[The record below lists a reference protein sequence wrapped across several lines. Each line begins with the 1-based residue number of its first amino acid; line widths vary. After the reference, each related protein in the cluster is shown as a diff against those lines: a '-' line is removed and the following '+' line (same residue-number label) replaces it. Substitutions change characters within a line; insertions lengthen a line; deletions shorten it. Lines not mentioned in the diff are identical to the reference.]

1 MRNRLRGE
9 TSKPAGGRGASS
21 AHAPINAKLVRRHT
35 SASSVECDPF
45 RFLAITPFEYADVP
59 LARRLW
65 RQDVAAAIDIGRDA
79 AAWPALLASI
89 ASERAAGV
97 GVRIPD
103 GVTIVRTLRLPESV
117 RFLVVAGDGRN
128 LPRAWRRVPVLA
140 QICSLDEAERALE
153 AGVAGLIAKGQESG
167 GKVGDESSFVL
178 LQRLLAAQPQ
188 WMAAGHSPVPIW
200 CQGGIALHTAA
211 GAFAGGAFG
220 VVFDS
225 ILAAFPECGLPAA
238 IKAKARAMDGSEVR
252 QIAGYQVHVWS
263 LQDLPALDGMDGA
276 AVRAALM
283 PKNRSDPPALLPVG
297 QDTALAGPVHAECA
311 NIESL
316 VHTLRLRAAAQIRQ
330 AQTLRVL
337 DEGNAWADSHKVRYP
352 IAQGPMTRVSD
363 TAAFAAAVADA
374 GALPFL
380 ALALMPEKD
389 ARPLLEATR
398 SQVGNRPWG
407 AGVLGFAPPEILQPQ
422 LQLIRQFKPSALLI
436 AGGRPSQARPFVEM
450 GVPTYLHVPSP
461 GLLDEFLKDGATHF
475 VFEGRECG
483 GHVGPRYSFVLWEQ
497 MLAVLA
503 KTETVENLHIL
514 FAGGIHDERSA
525 AMVAAIAAP
534 LAARG
539 AKIGVLMG
547 TAYIATREAVSCGSI
562 IRSFQD
568 KALSG
573 ECTALVE
580 TAPGH
585 AIRCLPSGFVDLF
598 EREKN
603 RLRREGVSTK
613 AAWSALEALTVGRL
627 RVASKGVDY
636 VDGVLTPV
644 GAERQD
650 AEGMYMIGQAIAMK
664 RAVITV
670 AELHAQVTRGATRH
684 LAEIHPPAVPRASN
698 AEPVAIVGM
707 ACIFPGS
714 PDLEAYWAN
723 IVEGRDPVREVPAER
738 WNAAQYYAAGA
749 AVSGK
754 TVSKW
759 GGFVDDTPFDPLK
772 YGIPPQSLAAIEP
785 VQLLSLEVAS
795 RALQDAGYGER
806 NFDRQKTAVIFGAE
820 SGTDLANQYHFRNLY
835 PQYCGDLPEPLAQAL
850 PSLTAD
856 SFPGI
861 LVNVIAGR
869 IANRLDLGGVNYAV
883 DAACASAL
891 TAIELAVKELRS
903 GSSDMVL
910 AGGADF
916 HNGVSDFL
924 MFSAVGALS
933 PSGRCRAFD
942 ERADGI
948 CLGEGVGV
956 VVLKRL
962 VDAERDGD
970 RIYAVIDGIAG
981 SSDGK
986 ALGLTAPHKEGQKRA
1001 LERAYWQGGVLPAE
1015 IGLVEAH
1022 GTGTVV
1028 GDRTELKTLTEVF
1041 NAGGAVPGQAGLGS
1055 VKSQIGH
1062 TKCAAGIAGL
1072 IKVAKALHHR
1082 VLPPTQQIE
1091 VPNAAYR
1098 HGASPFRLHTKPLPW
1113 IGSGTPRAAVSAFGF
1128 GGTNFHALLSAYPA
1142 HRNGTGVPEFPV
1154 ELFAVRGENLDAAKS
1169 ILRSLADFLA
1179 ASDAPL
1185 ALRDLARTVGEMGS
1199 GPVQLA
1205 FIAADIRSLAQ
1216 QVNSAL
1222 AQRRDTAI
1230 HYRSAASAGGKLACL
1245 FSGQGSQYP
1254 GMLRELFV
1262 YFPDLQDV
1270 LAVAPEYVPALYP
1283 ATAFDDDARRAQRQ
1297 RLMDTRNAQPALG
1310 LVELAAFRWLS
1321 ALGLRP
1327 DMAGGHSFG
1336 ELAALATAGAF
1347 DAKALIELSR
1357 ARAEAMLTAAGVERG
1372 AMAAVRL
1379 YGDTLNPLLAGFPN
1393 VVVANQNGPE
1403 QTVISGPVADVEA
1416 VCRALQRQGHDVT
1429 RIDTDCAFHSPLMVT
1444 AEAHFAA
1451 AMATLDIGGLQ
1462 WPVYS
1467 NLSAAPYTDDAPSI
1481 RRGLAR
1487 HIVNP
1492 VRFADEVRR
1501 MHADG
1506 ARVFVEIGPRRV
1518 LTGLVRRILKDVP
1531 HTAIAI
1537 DGEEH
1542 GLAGLLE
1549 AVAQLAVLLPDFDA
1563 TSLYTGRAQRL
1574 DLGKPEK
1581 LAPTTWLVNG
1591 GHARPLKGDAPAHGA
1606 AVVTAPVLAPSA
1618 SSVRSATDQA
1628 FLAYLSNLRELVHA
1642 QRDALISYLGAP
1654 ATGNP
1659 SSATTLVSAEP
1670 QSPACPASVAEAI
1683 AAPADIGTVL
1693 LDIVSQC
1700 TGYPPEHLDPDLD
1713 LEADLSIDSIKR
1725 LEIIGQLAT
1734 RLGIAPGSREKDTL
1748 LEELAPLKNLRA
1760 MIGRLQSRSNAAP
1773 VIATPSPTAATAAAD
1788 HEAAA
1793 LARYV
1798 LRRRDAPPLAG
1809 SGISPA
1815 GKEFL
1820 ITDDGLG
1827 LAPRVAGLLEA
1838 QGAAV
1843 RIIDFRDVPADADIA
1858 DAVDGFIHLWSL
1870 NPASRVCDIKRFF
1883 AVVRESLLKKMRY
1896 LLVASGLGGDFGVA
1910 GAESNFSRGGGLA
1923 GFVKSLVKEFPD
1935 LRAHWVDLDLSEPQ
1949 DMLARYIK
1957 QELLADNTLSEVAYQ
1972 QGRRFA
1978 REAVPVELTEGSLDR
1993 LPLDPHSVVLL
2004 TGGARGIT
2012 ALIAIALARRYRCH
2026 LEIVGRSPL
2035 PDESEE
2041 AMTRGID
2048 DPRRLRQA
2056 LLAAD
2061 PARKPA
2067 EVERLVRH
2075 VIAERD
2081 IRNTLA
2087 QVRAAGASVNYTR
2100 IDVCQSEA
2108 FSAFIAD
2115 LYARRGR
2122 IDGVIHGAGVIEDK
2136 LVRDKTEESFSRV
2149 FDTKVSS
2156 ALVLD
2161 KLIRDD
2167 VKFVVFF
2174 SSVASTFG
2182 NKGQVDY
2189 AAANDVLDKLA
2200 HSWQARISGRVL
2212 SVNWGPWADAG
2223 MVSEPLKREYQRR
2236 GIGLIP
2242 REQGVDALL
2251 RELAAGRGDA
2261 QVVLMCGS
2269 PESFGADAGRA

>member
-1 MRNRLRGE
+1 
-9 TSKPAGGRGASS
+9 
-21 AHAPINAKLVRRHT
+21 
-35 SASSVECDPF
+35 VECDRF

-59 LARRLW
+59 LARNLW
-65 RQDVAAAIDIGRDA
+65 RQDVAAAIDIGRDVD
-79 AAWPALLASI
+79 AWPALLASI
-89 ASERAAGV
+89 AAERANGV
-97 GVRIPD
+97 GIRIPD
-103 GVTIVRTLRLPESV
+103 GVTIGRTLQLPESV

-140 QICSLDEAERALE
+140 QVCSLDEAEQALE
-153 AGVAGLIAKGQESG
+153 AGADGLIAKGQESG

-188 WMAAGHSPVPIW
+188 WIAAGHSPVPIW
-200 CQGGIALHTAA
+200 CQGGIALHTVA

-225 ILAAFPECGLPAA
+225 ILTAFPECGLPAA
-238 IKAKARAMDGSEVR
+238 IKAKVRAMDGGEVR
-252 QIAGYQVHVWS
+252 QIAGYQVYAWS
-263 LQDLPALDGMDGA
+263 PQDLPALDGMDGA
-276 AVRAALM
+276 AVRAALT
-283 PKNRSDPPALLPVG
+283 PKDRSGTPALLPMG
-297 QDTALAGPVHAECA
+297 QDTALAGPVHAECS

-316 VHTLRLRAAAQIRQ
+316 VHALRLRAAAQIRQ

-337 DEGNAWADSHKVRYP
+337 DEGNAWADSHKVRFP

-363 TAAFAAAVADA
+363 TAAFAAAVAEA

-380 ALALMPEKD
+380 ALALMQEKD
-389 ARPLLEATR
+389 ARELLEATR
-398 SQVGNRPWG
+398 SQVGDRPWG

-422 LQLIRQFKPSALLI
+422 LQLIRQFKPSAVLI
-436 AGGRPSQARPFVEM
+436 AGGRPSQARPFIEM
-450 GVPTYLHVPSP
+450 GIPAYLHVPSP

-562 IRSFQD
+562 VQSFQD

-573 ECTALVE
+573 ERTALVE

-585 AIRCLPSGFVDLF
+585 AIRCLPSGFVDSF

-603 RLRREGVSTK
+603 RLRHEGVSTK
-613 AAWSALEALTVGRL
+613 AAWNALEALTVGRL
-627 RVASKGVDY
+627 RIASKGVDY
-636 VDGVLTPV
+636 VDGVLTSV
-644 GAERQD
+644 GAERRD

-664 RAVITV
+664 KAVTTV
-670 AELHAQVTRGATRH
+670 ADLHAQVTHGATRH
-684 LAEIHPPAVPRASN
+684 LTEIHPPAVPRASN
-698 AEPVAIVGM
+698 AEPIAIIGM

-714 PDLEAYWAN
+714 RDLEAYWAN
-723 IVEGRDPVREVPAER
+723 IVEGRDLVREVPAER

-759 GGFVDDTPFDPLK
+759 GGFVEDTPFDPLK
-772 YGIPPQSLAAIEP
+772 YGLPPQSLAAIEP
-785 VQLLSLEVAS
+785 VQLLSLQVAS
-795 RALQDAGYGER
+795 RALQNAGYGER
-806 NFDRQKTAVIFGAE
+806 SFDRQKTAVIFGAE

-835 PQYCGDLPEPLAQAL
+835 PQYCGELPESLAQAL

-883 DAACASAL
+883 DAACASSL

-916 HNGVSDFL
+916 HNGISDFL

-942 ERADGI
+942 ENADGI

-970 RIYAVIDGIAG
+970 RIYAVVDGIAG

-1001 LERAYWQGGVLPAE
+1001 LERAYWQSGVLPAE

-1098 HGASPFRLHTKPLPW
+1098 YGTSPFRLHAKPAPW

-1142 HRNGTGVPEFPV
+1142 HRSSAGVPEFPV
-1154 ELFAVRGENLDAAKS
+1154 ELFAVRGENPDAVKS
-1169 ILRSLADFLA
+1169 ILRSLADFIA
-1179 ASDAPL
+1179 ASDAPVS
-1185 ALRDLARTVGEMGS
+1185 LRDLARTVWEMGA

-1205 FIAADIRSLAQ
+1205 FVAADIRSLAQ
-1216 QVNSAL
+1216 QVGSAL
-1222 AQRRDTAI
+1222 AQRRDTGI
-1230 HYRSAASAGGKLACL
+1230 HYRSTISAGGKLACL

-1270 LAVAPEYVPALYP
+1270 LAVAPEYVPAIYP
-1283 ATAFDDDARRAQRQ
+1283 AAAFDDDRQRAQRR
-1297 RLMDTRNAQPALG
+1297 RLVDTRNAQPALG

-1327 DMAGGHSFG
+1327 DMAGGHSYG
-1336 ELAALATAGAF
+1336 ELVALATAGAF
-1347 DAKALIELSR
+1347 DAKTLIELSR
-1357 ARAEAMLTAAGVERG
+1357 ARAEAVLAAAGVDRG
-1372 AMAAVRL
+1372 AMVAVRMDSDIL
-1379 YGDTLNPLLAGFPN
+1379 RPLLAGFPN

-1403 QTVISGPVADVEA
+1403 QTVISGPAPDVEA
-1416 VCRALQRQGHDVT
+1416 ACSALQRQGHDVT

-1451 AMATLDIGGLQ
+1451 AIAARDVGKLQ

-1481 RRGLAR
+1481 RRSLAR

-1492 VRFADEVRR
+1492 VRFADQVRR

-1518 LTGLVRRILKDVP
+1518 LTGLVRRILRDVP

-1537 DGEEH
+1537 DGEER

-1549 AVAQLAVLLPDFDA
+1549 AAAQLAVLLQHFDA
-1563 TSLYTGRAQRL
+1563 TPLYAGRAQRL

-1591 GHARPLKGDAPAHGA
+1591 AHARPLKGSAPAHGA

-1618 SSVRSATDQA
+1618 SSARSAADQA

-1654 ATGNP
+1654 ATGGP
-1659 SSATTLVSAEP
+1659 PFITTPASAEP
-1670 QSPACPASVAEAI
+1670 PSPAR
-1683 AAPADIGTVL
+1683 AAPAIEATAAPTDIGAVL

-1748 LEELAPLKNLRA
+1748 LEELAPLKTLRA
-1760 MIGRLQSRSNAAP
+1760 MMARLQRRSNAAP
-1773 VIATPSPTAATAAAD
+1773 VTVTAIPSSTAATAAAD

-1798 LRRRDAPPLAG
+1798 LRRCDAPPLAG
-1809 SGISPA
+1809 SSISLA

-1820 ITDDGLG
+1820 VTDDGLG
-1827 LAPRVAGLLEA
+1827 LAPRVAGLLQA

-1843 RIIDFRDVPADADIA
+1843 RIIDFRDVPVNTAIA
-1858 DAVDGFIHLWSL
+1858 GTVDGFIHLWSL

-1883 AVVRESLLKKMRY
+1883 TVVRESLLKKMRY

-1910 GAESNFSRGGGLA
+1910 GTESNFSRGGGLA
-1923 GFVKSLVKEFPD
+1923 GLVKSLVKEFPD

-1949 DMLARYIK
+1949 DALAQYIK

-1978 REAVPVELTEGSLDR
+1978 REAVPLELTEGSLDR
-1993 LPLDPHSVVLL
+1993 LPLDARSVVLL

-2041 AMTRGID
+2041 AVTRGID

-2067 EVERLVRH
+2067 DVERLVRR

-2081 IRNTLA
+2081 IRNTLT
-2087 QVRAAGASVNYTR
+2087 QVRVAGASVNYTR

-2156 ALVLD
+2156 ALVLN

-2212 SVNWGPWADAG
+2212 SVNWGPWADTG

-2242 REQGVDALL
+2242 REQGVDALM
-2251 RELAAGRGDA
+2251 RELSAGRGDA

-2269 PESFGADAGRA
+2269 PESFGADAGGA